1 MSTQHLGSC
10 HIGYIPDGDQ
20 RIRASAGELGAI
32 WTPVDAKEGRHIAA
46 YNAQALRTFDIP
58 QTQSAVVTSTEQ
70 AAAVGGEG
78 QTIHLGSMS
87 LQH

>member
-78 QTIHLGSMS
+78 QAIHLGSMS